1 MGLSVG
7 EQQRL
12 AHDYDAQRARVS
24 GGYKRVLQNG
34 KKLYKKLALSL
45 LNFISRNFQ
54 KSLDISFILVYTY
67 INGGGKNHRIR
78 KEVKIMTLEETI
90 KYAKD
95 FNYDIIMV
103 KNGKYVAGT
112 WDEQKYA
119 EKNGWEFVGTVAQL
133 LNA

>member
-1 MGLSVG
+1 
-7 EQQRL
+7 
-12 AHDYDAQRARVS
+12 
-24 GGYKRVLQNG
+24 
-34 KKLYKKLALSL
+34 
-45 LNFISRNFQ
+45 
-54 KSLDISFILVYTY
+54 
-67 INGGGKNHRIR
+67 
-78 KEVKIMTLEETI
+78 MTLEETI

-103 KNGKYVAGT
+103 KGGKYVAGT